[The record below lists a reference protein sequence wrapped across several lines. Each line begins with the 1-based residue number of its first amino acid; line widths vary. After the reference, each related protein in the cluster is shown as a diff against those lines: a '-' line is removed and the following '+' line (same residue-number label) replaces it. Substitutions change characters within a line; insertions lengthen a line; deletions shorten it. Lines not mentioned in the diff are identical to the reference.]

1 MIISYWKNT
10 VENTV
15 PETFLLFIEYELPRA
30 TSGNPTNRI
39 EKKIHFLLGS
49 LYYADN
55 YFMRRYLNQSFKV
68 IYLQSGVINK
78 GGCSYGSHYLRE
90 AKCSAEAVWIKYN
103 DSAKSLKPL

>member
-1 MIISYWKNT
+1 
-10 VENTV
+10 
-15 PETFLLFIEYELPRA
+15 
-30 TSGNPTNRI
+30 
-39 EKKIHFLLGS
+39 
-49 LYYADN
+49 
-55 YFMRRYLNQSFKV
+55 MRRYLNQSFKV